1 MLAEQ
6 SGYAFRIVY
15 QSSSQAGHFIGTG
28 WKPRAISGACCPG
41 DRRRTIRAERGTGR
55 SKVVTY
61 LGMLVPRGR
70 TALTSSHAF
79 KYRLVIMVVMPFVVA
94 GYWYVIAA
102 ATTPIGGVK
111 LGPFIPGRQAEA
123 VAVSTMAKS
132 HGTSRTWV
140 VTHSAFHP
148 ISSIVSDSAGS
159 RRFGSSAVAC
169 PSEFVG
175 RGLRRLGTECP
186 PAPVWAVQVE
196 TPSRTE
202 GYKALVEVDALS
214 GKTLAWQI
222 DDALP

>member
-1 MLAEQ
+1 
-6 SGYAFRIVY
+6 
-15 QSSSQAGHFIGTG
+15 
-28 WKPRAISGACCPG
+28 
-41 DRRRTIRAERGTGR
+41 
-55 SKVVTY
+55 
-61 LGMLVPRGR
+61 MLVPKGR
-70 TALTSSHAF
+70 TALTSSYAF
-79 KYRLVIMVVMPFVVA
+79 KYRLAIMVVMPFVVA
-94 GYWYVIAA
+94 GYWYVIAV
-102 ATTPIGGVK
+102 ATTPIGGFK

-123 VAVSTMAKS
+123 VAVSTMAES

-169 PSEFVG
+169 PSEFVE

-214 GKTLAWQI
+214 GKTLAWQV
-222 DDALP
+222 DDSLP

>member
-1 MLAEQ
+1 
-6 SGYAFRIVY
+6 
-15 QSSSQAGHFIGTG
+15 
-28 WKPRAISGACCPG
+28 
-41 DRRRTIRAERGTGR
+41 
-55 SKVVTY
+55 
-61 LGMLVPRGR
+61 MLVPRGRTRGR

-94 GYWYVIAA
+94 GYWYMAV

-111 LGPFIPGRQAEA
+111 LGPVIPGRQAEA

-169 PSEFVG
+169 PSEFLE

-202 GYKALVEVDALS
+202 AYKALVEVDALS
-214 GKTLAWQI
+214 GKTLAWQV
-222 DDALP
+222 DDSLP